1 MSRAPSVSRYRS
13 GSGGAE
19 RPTIRMSGARSQRL
33 HPHLVLGVL
42 AVVWVVLGR
51 ADDVLLARSLRF
63 AIIVVVLADVVWAG
77 VRGSRA
83 SVRVVDQAA
92 LTLVGDELGLVVEVR
107 GAGAGILVTLVS
119 WPGARRLLAEG
130 DSVGPLPGR
139 AAGRGVVTEVR
150 VELRA
155 DGPLGLLGYGR
166 TYALPVRPLYVGPRP
181 IRPEVPVDLDAGIT
195 GEERAPDLGDALP
208 STLREYRPGDPWRRI
223 SWPVTARA
231 GRLVTREYE
240 REAAPR
246 VRLVVDLGPHPS
258 VAGERAAA
266 VAAGLG
272 GDVLRRGCTL
282 EVHALAVHGP
292 VVQTVDAAGLHRVLA
307 AAQYGPAVAVDGRAL
322 VVGPEG
328 VGWR

>member
-1 MSRAPSVSRYRS
+1 M
-13 GSGGAE
+13 
-19 RPTIRMSGARSQRL
+19 
-33 HPHLVLGVL
+33 L

-83 SVRVVDQAA
+83 SVRVVDQP
-92 LTLVGDELGLVVEVR
+92 TLAYVGDELGLVVEVR
-107 GAGAGILVTLVS
+107 GAGTGILVTLVS
-119 WPGARRLLAEG
+119 SPGARRLLAVG

-139 AAGRGVVTEVR
+139 APGRGVVTEVR

-166 TYALPVRPLYVGPRP
+166 TYRLPVRPLHVAPRP
-181 IRPEVPVDLDAGIT
+181 IRPEVPVDLDAGIA

-208 STLREYRPGDPWRRI
+208 STLRDYRPGDPWRRI

-246 VRLVVDLGPHPS
+246 VRLVVDLGPGPHPS
-258 VAGERAAA
+258 AAGERAAA

-282 EVHALAVHGP
+282 EVHALGVHGP
-292 VVQTVDAAGLHRVLA
+292 VVQTVDATGLHRVLA
-307 AAQYGPAVAVDGRAL
+307 AAQYGPPVGFDGRAL
-322 VVGPEG
+322 VVGPDG